1 MEALHCREVCQF
13 VQTRA
18 MVNFK
23 PSSPELNSGYIAVRV
38 IVGHGNPAKK
48 KTTLPAK
55 LTV

>member
-1 MEALHCREVCQF
+1 
-13 VQTRA
+13 